1 MPLPVWLTLIQIYL
15 DILILTKNHK
25 IWNSGVLS
33 QNLYLI
39 PDQTEF
45 KFLYS
50 IFIPVQIQH
59 DKFFDGN

>member
-1 MPLPVWLTLIQIYL
+1 MPFPVWLTLIKIYL
-15 DILILTKNHK
+15 DILILRKYHK
-25 IWNSGVLS
+25 ILNSGVLS
-33 QNLYLI
+33 QNLYPI

-59 DKFFDGN
+59 DNFFDGN